1 MKDLIVK
8 YLTNSIDDKELHI
21 LYKWLQDENN
31 KQLFKNYVKSN
42 YQIDL
47 LHLPDPEIAYEKMA
61 NKLNRPKT
69 TKLIHLYHKN
79 KWFFYTAAVFI
90 VLVATT
96 WFINTQN
103 TPGNQI
109 IPSQQPPITIQLHN
123 GKEININEN
132 DNAIQVGRQ
141 KVAKHNSI
149 NNQLSYIGNKAGATT
164 EYNTIKIPYGKK
176 YKLVLADSTIVHLNS
191 GASLKFPVAFNGRNR
206 KVVLTG
212 EAFFEVSKD
221 STKPFIVESN
231 KIAVEVLG
239 TKFNMSDYS
248 SDTTSEVVLVEG
260 AVKMKE
266 KESVKD
272 QILHPGEKGT
282 FNQNSKTLQKEKV
295 DTELYTSWIYGKL
308 IFRNK
313 SFDEIFKSLERK
325 FNVEFVIENKPLEK
339 SEFNAT
345 FDKDVSLEKMLFYFE
360 KAYDIQYT
368 VKNNKIIIK

>member
-1 MKDLIVK
+1 M
-8 YLTNSIDDKELHI
+8 
-21 LYKWLQDENN
+21 QDENN

-61 NKLNRPKT
+61 TKLNRPKT

-212 EAFFEVSKD
+212 EAFFEVTKD

-260 AVKMKE
+260 AVKMQE